1 VDAERRR
8 QASIV
13 RYWRA
18 VEVFTPGEVKCVDY
32 GRGRAADKRREGI
45 YAVEPGKPLPWQ
57 AGHSVAA
64 VRLEAWQTWQHV
76 VYGGV
81 FGLDLLYAR
90 MEKVFGASDVDFD
103 ERLPRGDTAL
113 FSMVVDAEGHP
124 DLESLV
130 LSTAAWGLG
139 RADKPG
145 PADPTWLD
153 GFEQVTDAHREL
165 VTSLVAEAEAAA
177 KAQADVGL
185 GENAEQALAPSVDDA
200 WGESA
205 EDATRAED
213 ESLSEE
219 DPAGDDAE
227 EPEVVTRSLGDEDL
241 RRLVLATA
249 ELVGLSELTAD
260 WRIRVQSRRVPR
272 RRPEQE
278 GKAERVE
285 EGFLNSFHLE
295 DLDKVA
301 KALTTGDCGEALCA
315 YLTDDDGLDVR
326 SRRDVRDDEQ
336 RPLLRELLSPSRV
349 PAGRWPAKE
358 SHPLAASQ
366 QLAVGQIVDRLAGG
380 AGIFAV
386 NGPPGTGK
394 TTMLRDLLAAVVVAR
409 AERLAALPRP
419 GAAFTGTLTWK
430 IDRQARTVRTLDPAL
445 TGFEMVIASENNG
458 AVENV
463 TRQIPGASEI
473 DESWRDV
480 ADYFAEHAER
490 LLGEPAWGLVAAPLG
505 NMANRQRFV
514 KQFWFGDPDR
524 GPDHGTP
531 AGTGRASGRPPT
543 APGTCGADPQDPGF
557 RGFLRAAAGTAV
569 DWAGEVR
576 AFREV
581 LAVQEQLRAERA
593 GWDRLLTD
601 RAAMSAAVPQARA
614 RLAKVN
620 ALVDLAQ
627 ESAAIAARGVQAA
640 EAWEQAAVARRAEHL
655 QRRPRTAET
664 VLTWGKAARR
674 WHAEDEP
681 LAAELAETR
690 QAVRDATHALG
701 EATSRLASARTLAQ
715 AAEREEGD
723 AVRRLR
729 DAEASL
735 QAVAARWG
743 KDFPDHVWWDDER
756 RRELSGPWLDEA
768 WNAARSEVFLAALR
782 LHEVF
787 ITATADVLRRNLG
800 TTAMLLRG
808 QVPRNLAE
816 PVARA
821 AWQSLF
827 LVVPVVSTT
836 FASAPRLFRHL
847 SREALG
853 WLFID
858 EAGQARPQSA
868 VGAIWRSRRVVAVGD
883 PLQLEPVL
891 TVLNTTQQALRRHYG
906 VTQTWTPAGTCVQSL
921 ADRLN
926 TLGTWLPGP
935 EEPVWVGA
943 PLRVHRRCDEPM
955 FSLVNRLAYGQM
967 MVHATPPREH
977 PLTAVDTR
985 WVDVSGPAEGGNW
998 VPAEGE
1004 AADQIL
1010 DYLLRQQGLTPEQ
1023 IFVIS
1028 PFRAVVQ
1035 GLESRLR
1042 AHRDVQVSTVHKTQ
1056 GQERDVVLLVLGSD
1070 PDRPGARAWAAQKP
1084 NLLNVAVS
1092 RARQRLYVIGNHS
1105 VWSGQPHFGLL
1116 ARSLDHRP
1124 FTPRQR

>member
-1 VDAERRR
+1 MYPAE
-8 QASIV
+8 
-13 RYWRA
+13 
-18 VEVFTPGEVKCVDY
+18 PGE
-32 GRGRAADKRREGI
+32 
-45 YAVEPGKPLPWQ
+45 PLPWQ
-57 AGHSVAA
+57 PGPAVSG
-64 VRLEAWQTWQHV
+64 VRLDPKYTWQHV

-90 MEKVFGASDVDFD
+90 LEKVFGSSDVDFD
-103 ERLPRGDTAL
+103 ERAPRGDTAL
-113 FSMVVDAEGHP
+113 FSVVLDAEGRP

-139 RADKPG
+139 RAGTPG
-145 PADPTWLD
+145 PGDPAWLD
-153 GFEQVTDAHREL
+153 GFEQTAEAHRKL
-165 VTSLVAEAEAAA
+165 VTSLVAGAEAAA
-177 KAQADVGL
+177 AAAGTEAVEEGVDEAGPSPAEILGDVL
-185 GENAEQALAPSVDDA
+185 GEVLSALGEDPGGSQDEALLDDA
-200 WGESA
+200 GDEGDGGE
-205 EDATRAED
+205 DGHVD
-213 ESLSEE
+213 L
-219 DPAGDDAE
+219 
-227 EPEVVTRSLGDEDL
+227 VTRPLEFGDL
-241 RRLVLATA
+241 WRLVLATA
-249 ELVGLSELTAD
+249 ELVGLTDLTAD
-260 WRIRVQSRRVPR
+260 WQIRVQARRV
-272 RRPEQE
+272 RRPRLGQ
-278 GKAERVE
+278 GAKAEKADRAE

-295 DLDKVA
+295 DLDRVA
-301 KALTTGDCGEALCA
+301 RALSAGDCGEALQA
-315 YLTDDDGLDVR
+315 YLTDDGAVDVR
-326 SRRDVRDDEQ
+326 SRCDVRAPDQ
-336 RPLLRELLSPSRV
+336 RPLLQELLSPERV
-349 PAGRWPAKE
+349 PAGRWLATA

-366 QLAVGQIVDRLAGG
+366 QLAVGQIVERLAGG

-394 TTMLRDLLAAVVVAR
+394 TTMLRDLIAALVVGR

-419 GAAFTGTLTWK
+419 TAAFTRTLTWR
-430 IDRQARTVRTLDPAL
+430 IDRRERTVRALDPAL

-463 TRQIPGASEI
+463 TRQIPAASEI
-473 DESWRDV
+473 DESWRGV
-480 ADYFAEHAER
+480 ADYFAEHAGR

-524 GPDHGTP
+524 RAGRGAQARPDGASADRTAAPGP
-531 AGTGRASGRPPT
+531 AGAGRRKV
-543 APGTCGADPQDPGF
+543 DEERGF
-557 RGFLRAAAGTAV
+557 RGFLRAAGGTPV
-569 DWAGEVR
+569 DWLEEVR
-576 AFREV
+576 SFREIV
-581 LAVQEQLRAERA
+581 AAQERLRADRVR
-593 GWDRLLTD
+593 WDRLLTERD
-601 RAAMSAAVPQARA
+601 QLAADVPQTRA
-614 RLAKVN
+614 LLGQAS
-620 ALVDLAQ
+620 ALLGQAEEAVATA
-627 ESAAIAARGVQAA
+627 SRGAQAA
-640 EAWEQAAVARRAEHL
+640 QAREQAAAARRAEHL
-655 QRRPRTAET
+655 AHRPGGMET
-664 VLTWGKAARR
+664 VFTWGKAARR

-681 LAAELAETR
+681 LAAELADAR
-690 QAVRDATHALG
+690 QRARDAAELLAG
-701 EATSRLASARTLAQ
+701 ATAMLASARVTESD
-715 AAEREEGD
+715 AERAAAD
-723 AVRRLR
+723 VVRRL
-729 DAEASL
+729 DYVEATL
-735 QAVAARWG
+735 RAVAERWG
-743 KDFPDHVWWDDER
+743 ENFPDEAWWDDER

-787 ITATADVLRRNLG
+787 ITATADVLRRNLD

-808 QVPRNLAE
+808 QVPRDLAE

-906 VTQTWTPAGTCVQSL
+906 VAPTWTPVGTCVQSL
-921 ADRLN
+921 TDRL
-926 TLGTWLPGP
+926 TALGTWLPGT
-935 EEPVWVGA
+935 EEAPVWVGA

-955 FSLVNRLAYGQM
+955 FSLVNRLAYDQM
-967 MVHATPPREH
+967 MVHATPRRKQ
-977 PLTAVDTR
+977 PLSVVPTR
-985 WVDVSGPAEGGNW
+985 WVDVSGPARGGNW

-1010 DYLLRQQGLTPEQ
+1010 DYLLRQQGLAPEQ

-1028 PFRAVVQ
+1028 PFRAVVR
-1035 GLESRLR
+1035 GLKGRLR
-1042 AHRDVQVSTVHKTQ
+1042 AYRGVQVSTVHKTQ

-1092 RARQRLYVIGNHS
+1092 RAKQRLYVIGNHG

-1116 ARSLDHRP
+1116 ARSLECKP
-1124 FTPRQR
+1124 FTQRRR